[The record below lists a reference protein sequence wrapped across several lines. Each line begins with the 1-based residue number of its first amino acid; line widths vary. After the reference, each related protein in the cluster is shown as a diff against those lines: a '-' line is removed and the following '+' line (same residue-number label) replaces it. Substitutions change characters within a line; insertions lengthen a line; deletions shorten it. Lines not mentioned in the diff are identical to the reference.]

1 MAGALDG
8 IRVID
13 FGQWIA
19 GPLSA
24 LLLADQGAEVI
35 HVDPPGGPRWQVPAN
50 ATLQRGKKRISLDLK
65 NHADLSL
72 ARALVDSA
80 DVLIENFR
88 PGVMDR
94 LGLGWDAVRRGHDRL
109 IYCSLPGFAADDP
122 RAAMPAWEGVL
133 AAATGTYASRGPAGG
148 TRITAQP
155 LAGADE
161 QPRFN
166 ALPLASEFGA
176 LAAAIAIVMALIAR
190 ERDGLGQYIEVPLFD
205 AMFLAFG
212 ASGLLVNGATAG
224 GRPADPWS
232 GTYECRDGA
241 MVLLN
246 LATPRFVQ
254 RFLEATG
261 TLDDWTTKGYLAP
274 DRLVHDKE
282 LWARQRQDL
291 SALLRTRTAE
301 EWDRLATQGLF
312 PLTRIRTSAEWM
324 GSDHA
329 QEAGIVVRVDDLEYG
344 RMLQPGPAVR
354 LQGLTR
360 TVPLSRPPLGAL
372 SRADLLAS
380 GLPPIIRENTVASR
394 LASALQGFRVVDT
407 TQVLAGPTAARTLA
421 EFGAEV
427 IKINN
432 PWEEGAGYRWQ
443 VHRYHTD
450 VNRGKRSILIDLKR
464 AEGLEL
470 LWRMV
475 ENADAF
481 LQNLRLGVAERL
493 GFGYEQVRAHKPDI
507 VYLSVSAFGYGGEWQ
522 YRPGYEP
529 NAQSIAGMQARMAG
543 SADRPS
549 GQPFAINDYC
559 TGLLG
564 AFGLGLGL
572 LHRLR
577 TGAGAHVETSL
588 GHAATFLQMPY
599 MQTFEGKSWDEPSG
613 PAVRGWG
620 PLQRLYRAAD
630 AWFFLG
636 ATEAQITSLTAI
648 PGLESVQDLT
658 GEQLEAQLEASLRA
672 KPADEWVRL
681 LVEAG
686 VGAHT
691 LGHVTQLMR
700 DPWAV
705 EHGLSVTRRH
715 HDGSMITTIGPP
727 ARLSRTPTTPGR
739 PVSPPGG
746 DAREVLALIGMAD
759 KLNELVEKR
768 VIALD

>member
-35 HVDPPGGPRWQVPAN
+35 HVDPPGSPRWQTAAN
-50 ATLQRGKKRISLDLK
+50 ATLQRAKKCLTLDLK
-65 NHADLSL
+65 TSADLAY
-72 ARALVDSA
+72 ARALIRSA

-88 PGVMDR
+88 PEVMDR
-94 LGLGWDAVRRGHDRL
+94 LGIGWDAVSHGHDRL
-109 IYCSLPGFAADDP
+109 IYCALPGFAADDP

-133 AAATGTYASRGPAGG
+133 TAATGTYASRGRPPAQ
-148 TRITAQP
+148 AA
-155 LAGADE
+155 AGADD

-176 LAAAIAIVMALIAR
+176 LAAAIAIIMALIAR
-190 ERDGLGQYIEVPLFD
+190 ERDGLGQRIEVPLFD

-212 ASGLLVNGATAG
+212 ASGLLVNGVAAG

-232 GTYECRDGA
+232 GTYQCRDGA

-246 LATPRFVQ
+246 LATPRFVR

-261 TLDDWTTKGYLAP
+261 TLGPWTMKGYLQS
-274 DRLVHDKE
+274 DRLVQDNQ
-282 LWARQRQDL
+282 LWSQQRQAL
-291 SALLRTRTAE
+291 SALLRSRTAE
-301 EWDRLATQGLF
+301 EWDELATQALF
-312 PLTRIRTSAEWM
+312 PLTRIRTSADWVA
-324 GSDHA
+324 SKHA
-329 QEAGIVVRVDDLEYG
+329 QDAGIVVPVDDPEYG
-344 RMLQPGPAVR
+344 RMLQPGPPVC
-354 LQGLTR
+354 LNGLTSAAPLPR
-360 TVPLSRPPLGAL
+360 TVIGPR

-380 GLPPIIRENTVASR
+380 GGSAVIRERAATSR
-394 LASALQGFRVVDT
+394 LASALEGFRVVDT

-450 VNRGKRSILIDLKR
+450 VNRGKYSTLIDLKR
-464 AEGLEL
+464 AEGLEV
-470 LWRMV
+470 LWRLV
-475 ENADAF
+475 ERADAF

-493 GFGYEQVRAHKPDI
+493 GFGYEQVRARKPDI

-543 SADRPS
+543 SVDRPS

-572 LHRLR
+572 FHRLR
-577 TGAGAHVETSL
+577 TGEGARVETSL
-588 GHAATFLQMPY
+588 GHAATYLQLPY
-599 MQTFEGKSWDEPSG
+599 MQTFEGKTWDEPSG
-613 PAVRGWG
+613 PQAKGWG

-636 ATEAQITSLTAI
+636 AKASQLASLAAI
-648 PGLESVQDLT
+648 PGLEAVQGIA
-658 GEQLEAQLEASLRA
+658 GERLEAQLEACFRA
-672 KPADEWVRL
+672 KPAGEWVRL

-686 VGAHT
+686 IGAHM
-691 LGHVTQLMR
+691 LGYVAQLMQ

-705 EHGLSVTRRH
+705 AHGLSVTRRH
-715 HDGSMITTIGPP
+715 RDGSMITTIGPP
-727 ARLSRTPTTPGR
+727 ARLSRTPTIPGR

-746 DAREVLALIGMAD
+746 DAEEVLAMIGMAD
-759 KLNELVEKR
+759 RLSELVEKR

>member
-13 FGQWIA
+13 FGQWLA
-19 GPLSA
+19 GPLTA

-35 HVDPPGGPRWQVPAN
+35 HVDPPGGPAWKTVAN
-50 ATLQRGKKRISLDLK
+50 ATLQRGKQRIVLDLK
-65 NHADLSL
+65 STADLAS
-72 ARALVDSA
+72 ARGLISSA
-80 DVLIENFR
+80 DVVIENFR

-94 LGLGWDAVRRGHDRL
+94 LGLGWDAVRHGHDRL
-109 IYCSLPGFAADDP
+109 IYCSLPGFASDDP

-133 AAATGTYASRGPAGG
+133 AAATGTY
-148 TRITAQP
+148 TRS
-155 LAGADE
+155 GAED

-190 ERDGLGQYIEVPLFD
+190 ERDGLGQRLEVPLFD

-212 ASGLLVNGATAG
+212 ASALLVNGAAAG

-232 GTYECRDGA
+232 GTYQCRDGA

-246 LATPRFVQ
+246 LATPRFVR

-261 TLDDWTTKGYLAP
+261 TLQAWTAKGYLEP
-274 DRLVHDKE
+274 DRLVHDSE
-282 LWARQRQDL
+282 LWAQHKHEL

-301 EWDRLATQGLF
+301 EWDVLATQVLL
-312 PLTRIRTSAEWM
+312 PLTRIRTSAAWM
-324 GSDHA
+324 ESQHA
-329 QEAGIVVRVDDLEYG
+329 QDAGIIVPVDDPEYG
-344 RMLQPGPAVR
+344 RMLQPGPSVR
-354 LQGLTR
+354 LSG
-360 TVPLSRPPLGAL
+360 PLSKDAALPSERPAVIRATAATSPLTAAL
-372 SRADLLAS
+372 
-380 GLPPIIRENTVASR
+380 E
-394 LASALQGFRVVDT
+394 GFRIVDT

-450 VNRGKRSILIDLKR
+450 VNRGKRTILIDLKR
-464 AEGLEL
+464 PEGLAI
-470 LWRMV
+470 LWRLV

-493 GFGYEQVRAHKPDI
+493 GIGYEQVRAHKPDI
-507 VYLSVSAFGYGGEWQ
+507 VYLSVSAFGYGGAWQ

-529 NAQSIAGMQARMAG
+529 NAQAITGMQARMGG
-543 SADRPS
+543 SADRPA
-549 GQPFAINDYC
+549 GQPFAIDDYC

-577 TGAGAHVETSL
+577 TGEGQRVETSL
-588 GHAATFLQMPY
+588 GHAATFLQIPY
-599 MQTFEGKSWDEPSG
+599 MQTYEGKVWDEPSG
-613 PAVRGWG
+613 PQAQGWG

-636 ATEAQITSLTAI
+636 AQDAQIERLASI
-648 PGLESVQDLT
+648 PGLQAVQGLV
-658 GEQLEAQLEASLRA
+658 GAPLEAQLEACFRA
-672 KPADEWVRL
+672 KPASEWVRL

-686 VGAHT
+686 MSAHT
-691 LGHVTQLMR
+691 LGNVTQLMQ
-700 DPWAV
+700 DPWAMA
-705 EHGLSVTRRH
+705 HGLSVTRRH
-715 HDGSMITTIGPP
+715 RDGAMITTIGPP
-727 ARLSRTPTTPGR
+727 ARLSRTPVVPGR

-746 DAREVLALIGMAD
+746 DAAEVLAMIGMAD

>member
-1 MAGALDG
+1 M
-8 IRVID
+8 
-13 FGQWIA
+13 A
-19 GPLSA
+19 GPLTA

-35 HVDPPGGPRWQVPAN
+35 HVDPPGGPVWKTVAN
-50 ATLQRGKKRISLDLK
+50 ATLQRGKQRIGLDLK
-65 NHADLSL
+65 STADLAS
-72 ARALVDSA
+72 ARGLIGSA
-80 DVLIENFR
+80 DVVIENFR

-94 LGLGWDAVRRGHDRL
+94 LGLGWEAVRRGHDRL

-133 AAATGTYASRGPAGG
+133 AAATGTY
-148 TRITAQP
+148 TRSA
-155 LAGADE
+155 AED

-190 ERDGLGQYIEVPLFD
+190 ERDGLGQRLEVPLFD

-212 ASGLLVNGATAG
+212 ASALLVHGAAAG

-232 GTYECRDGA
+232 GTYQCRDGA

-246 LATPRFVQ
+246 LATPRFVR

-261 TLDDWTTKGYLAP
+261 TFQTWTAKGYLEP
-274 DRLVHDKE
+274 DRLVHDSE
-282 LWARQRQDL
+282 LWAQHKQDL

-301 EWDRLATQGLF
+301 EWDMLATQVLL
-312 PLTRIRTSAEWM
+312 PLTRIRTSAAWIE
-324 GSDHA
+324 SQHA
-329 QEAGIVVRVDDLEYG
+329 QDAGLIVPIDDSEYG
-344 RMLQPGPAVR
+344 HMLQPGPSVR
-354 LQGLTR
+354 LHG
-360 TVPLSRPPLGAL
+360 PLSKDAALPSERPAVI
-372 SRADLLAS
+372 RATAAA
-380 GLPPIIRENTVASR
+380 TSR
-394 LASALQGFRVVDT
+394 LTAALEGFRIVDT

-450 VNRGKRSILIDLKR
+450 VNRGKRTILIDLKR
-464 AEGLEL
+464 PEGLAL
-470 LWRMV
+470 LWRLV

-493 GFGYEQVRAHKPDI
+493 GIGYEQVRAHKPDI
-507 VYLSVSAFGYGGEWQ
+507 VYLSVSAFGYGGAWQ
-522 YRPGYEP
+522 YQPGYEP
-529 NAQSIAGMQARMAG
+529 NAQAITGMQARMG
-543 SADRPS
+543 GGADQPA

-572 LHRLR
+572 FQRLK
-577 TGAGAHVETSL
+577 TGEGQRVETSL
-588 GHAATFLQMPY
+588 GHAATYLQMPY
-599 MQTFEGKSWDEPSG
+599 MQTYEGKVWNEPSG
-613 PAVRGWG
+613 PQAQGWG
-620 PLQRLYRAAD
+620 PLQRLYRTAD

-636 ATEAQITSLTAI
+636 AQDVQLERLAFI
-648 PGLESVQDLT
+648 PGLQAVQGLV
-658 GEQLEAQLEASLRA
+658 GAPLEAQLEACFCA
-672 KPADEWVRL
+672 KPASEWIRL

-691 LGHVTQLMR
+691 LGNVTQLMQ

-705 EHGLSVTRRH
+705 THGLSVTRRH
-715 HDGSMITTIGPP
+715 RDGAMITTIGPP
-727 ARLSRTPTTPGR
+727 ARLSRTPVVPGR

-746 DAREVLALIGMAD
+746 DAAEVLAMIGIAD

-768 VIALD
+768 VIALA

>member
-13 FGQWIA
+13 FGQWLA
-19 GPLSA
+19 GPLAS

-35 HVDPPGGPRWQVPAN
+35 HVDPPGGPFWKTVAN
-50 ATLQRGKKRISLDLK
+50 ATLQRGKQGIVLDLK
-65 NHADLSL
+65 STADLASARSL
-72 ARALVDSA
+72 IGSA
-80 DVLIENFR
+80 DVVIENFR

-133 AAATGTYASRGPAGG
+133 AAATGTY
-148 TRITAQP
+148 TRS
-155 LAGADE
+155 GSED

-190 ERDGLGQYIEVPLFD
+190 ERDGFGQRLEVPLFD

-212 ASGLLVNGATAG
+212 ASALLVNGAAAG

-232 GTYECRDGA
+232 GTYQCSDGA

-246 LATPRFVQ
+246 LATPRFV
-254 RFLEATG
+254 RHFLEATG
-261 TLDDWTTKGYLAP
+261 ALQAWAAKGYLEP
-274 DRLVHDKE
+274 DRLVHDSA
-282 LWARQRQDL
+282 LWAQHKHEL
-291 SALLRTRTAE
+291 SVLLRTRTAE
-301 EWDRLATQGLF
+301 EWDVLATQVLL
-312 PLTRIRTSAEWM
+312 PLTRIRTSAAWM
-324 GSDHA
+324 GSQHA
-329 QEAGIVVRVDDLEYG
+329 QEAGLIVSIDDSEYG
-344 RMLQPGPAVR
+344 HMLQPGPSVCLR
-354 LQGLTR
+354 G
-360 TVPLSRPPLGAL
+360 PLSKDATLPSERPAVI
-372 SRADLLAS
+372 RATA
-380 GLPPIIRENTVASR
+380 AKSR
-394 LASALQGFRVVDT
+394 LTAALEGFRIVDT

-450 VNRGKRSILIDLKR
+450 VNRGKRTILIDLKR
-464 AEGLEL
+464 PEGLAL
-470 LWRMV
+470 LWRLV
-475 ENADAF
+475 ESADAF

-493 GFGYEQVRAHKPDI
+493 GIGYEQVRAHKPDI
-507 VYLSVSAFGYGGEWQ
+507 VYLSVSAFGYSGAWQ

-529 NAQSIAGMQARMAG
+529 NAQAITGMQARMGGGANQP
-543 SADRPS
+543 A

-572 LHRLR
+572 FHRLR
-577 TGAGAHVETSL
+577 TGEGQRVETSL
-588 GHAATFLQMPY
+588 GHAAAFLQMPY
-599 MQTFEGKSWDEPSG
+599 MQTYEGKGWDEPSG
-613 PAVRGWG
+613 PQAQGWG

-630 AWFFLG
+630 VWFFLG
-636 ATEAQITSLTAI
+636 AQDAQRERLASI
-648 PGLESVQDLT
+648 PGLQAVQGLV
-658 GEQLEAQLEASLRA
+658 GAPLAAQLEACFRTQ
-672 KPADEWVRL
+672 PASEWVRL

-686 VGAHT
+686 IGAHT
-691 LGHVTQLMR
+691 LGNVTHLMH
-700 DPWAV
+700 DPWAIA
-705 EHGLSVTRRH
+705 HGLSVTRRH
-715 HDGSMITTIGPP
+715 RDGAMITTIGPP
-727 ARLSRTPTTPGR
+727 ARLSRTPVVPGR

-746 DAREVLALIGMAD
+746 DAAEVLAMIGMAD
-759 KLNELVEKR
+759 KLDELVEKR
-768 VIALD
+768 VIALA

>member
-13 FGQWIA
+13 FGQWLA
-19 GPLSA
+19 GPLTA

-35 HVDPPGGPRWQVPAN
+35 HVDPPGGPAWKTVAN
-50 ATLQRGKKRISLDLK
+50 ATLQRGKQRIVLDLK
-65 NHADLSL
+65 STADLAS
-72 ARALVDSA
+72 ARGLINSA
-80 DVLIENFR
+80 DVVIENFR
-88 PGVMDR
+88 PGAMDR
-94 LGLGWDAVRRGHDRL
+94 LGLGWDAVSRGHDRL

-133 AAATGTYASRGPAGG
+133 AAATGTY
-148 TRITAQP
+148 TRSA
-155 LAGADE
+155 AEA

-176 LAAAIAIVMALIAR
+176 LAAAIAILMALIAR
-190 ERDGLGQYIEVPLFD
+190 ERDGLGQRLEVPLFD

-212 ASGLLVNGATAG
+212 ASALLVNGAAAG

-232 GTYECRDGA
+232 GTYQCRDGA

-246 LATPRFVQ
+246 LATPRFVR

-261 TLDDWTTKGYLAP
+261 TLQTWTAKGYLEP
-274 DRLVHDKE
+274 DRLVHASE
-282 LWARQRQDL
+282 LWAQHKQEL

-301 EWDRLATQGLF
+301 EWDMLATQVLL
-312 PLTRIRTSAEWM
+312 PLTRIRTSAAWM
-324 GSDHA
+324 ESQQA
-329 QEAGIVVRVDDLEYG
+329 QDAGISVPVDDPEYG
-344 RMLQPGPAVR
+344 HMLQPGPSVR
-354 LQGLTR
+354 LRG
-360 TVPLSRPPLGAL
+360 PLSKDATLPSERPAVI
-372 SRADLLAS
+372 RAPAAA
-380 GLPPIIRENTVASR
+380 TSR
-394 LASALQGFRVVDT
+394 LTAALAGFRIVDT

-450 VNRGKRSILIDLKR
+450 VNRGKRTILIDLKR
-464 AEGLEL
+464 PEGLAL
-470 LWRMV
+470 LWRLV
-475 ENADAF
+475 ESADAF

-493 GFGYEQVRAHKPDI
+493 GIGYEQVRAHKPDI
-507 VYLSVSAFGYGGEWQ
+507 VYLSVSAFGYGGVWQ

-529 NAQSIAGMQARMAG
+529 NAQAITGMQARMG
-543 SADRPS
+543 GGADRPA
-549 GQPFAINDYC
+549 GQPFAIDDYC

-577 TGAGAHVETSL
+577 TGEGQRVETSL

-599 MQTFEGKSWDEPSG
+599 MQTYEGKVWDEPSG
-613 PAVRGWG
+613 PQAQGWG
-620 PLQRLYRAAD
+620 PFQRLYRAAD

-636 ATEAQITSLTAI
+636 AQDAQLERLASIL
-648 PGLESVQDLT
+648 GLQAVQGLV
-658 GEQLEAQLEASLRA
+658 GAPLEAQLEACFRA
-672 KPADEWVRL
+672 KPASEWVRL

-686 VGAHT
+686 MGVHT
-691 LGHVTQLMR
+691 LGNVMQLMQ

-705 EHGLSVTRRH
+705 AHGLSVTRRH
-715 HDGSMITTIGPP
+715 RDGAMITTIGPP
-727 ARLSRTPTTPGR
+727 ARLSRTPVVPGR

-746 DAREVLALIGMAD
+746 DAAEVLAMIGMAD
-759 KLNELVEKR
+759 KLNELVAKR
-768 VIALD
+768 VIALH

>member
-13 FGQWIA
+13 FGQWLA
-19 GPLSA
+19 GPLTA

-35 HVDPPGGPRWQVPAN
+35 HVDPPGGPRWQTPAN
-50 ATLQRGKKRISLDLK
+50 ATLQRGKQCLVLNVKTA
-65 NHADLSL
+65 ADLAH
-72 ARALVDSA
+72 ARALIDSA

-94 LGLGWDAVRRGHDRL
+94 LGLGWDTVRRDHDRL
-109 IYCSLPGFAADDP
+109 IYCSLPGFASDDP
-122 RAAMPAWEGVL
+122 RATMPAWEGVL
-133 AAATGTYASRGPAGG
+133 AAATGTYTGGATSSSRSTLSQPAAG
-148 TRITAQP
+148 TP
-155 LAGADE
+155 E

-190 ERDGLGQYIEVPLFD
+190 ERDGLGQRLEVPLFD

-232 GTYECRDGA
+232 GTYQCRDGA

-246 LATPRFVQ
+246 LATPRFVR

-261 TLDDWTTKGYLAP
+261 TLQTWTAKGYLEP
-274 DRLVHDKE
+274 DRLVHDSE
-282 LWARQRQDL
+282 LWTQHKHEL
-291 SALLRTRTAE
+291 TALLRTRTAE
-301 EWDRLATQGLF
+301 EWDALATQMLL
-312 PLTRIRTSAEWM
+312 PLTRIRTSAAWM
-324 GSDHA
+324 ESQHA
-329 QEAGIVVRVDDLEYG
+329 QDAGLIVPVDDPEYG

-354 LQGLTR
+354 LRG
-360 TVPLSRPPLGAL
+360 PLSTDVALPSERPAVI
-372 SRADLLAS
+372 RATAAA
-380 GLPPIIRENTVASR
+380 TSR
-394 LASALQGFRVVDT
+394 LTAALEGFRVVDT
-407 TQVLAGPTAARTLA
+407 TQVLAGPTAARTLS

-450 VNRGKRSILIDLKR
+450 VNRGKRTILIDLKR
-464 AEGLEL
+464 AEGLAI
-470 LWRMV
+470 LWRLV
-475 ENADAF
+475 ESADAF

-493 GFGYEQVRAHKPDI
+493 GIGYEQVRAHKPDI
-507 VYLSVSAFGYGGEWQ
+507 VYLSVSAFGYGGAWQ

-529 NAQSIAGMQARMAG
+529 NAQAITGMQARVGG
-543 SADRPS
+543 SADRPA

-577 TGAGAHVETSL
+577 TGEGQRVETSL
-588 GHAATFLQMPY
+588 GHAATFLQIPY
-599 MQTFEGKSWDEPSG
+599 MQTYEGKVWDEPSG
-613 PAVRGWG
+613 PQAQGWG

-636 ATEAQITSLTAI
+636 AQDAQLERLASI
-648 PGLESVQDLT
+648 PGLQAVQGLV
-658 GEQLEAQLEASLRA
+658 GASLEAHLEACFWA
-672 KPADEWVRL
+672 KPASEWMRL

-686 VGAHT
+686 IGAHT
-691 LGHVTQLMR
+691 LGNVTQLMQ
-700 DPWAV
+700 DPWAIA
-705 EHGLSVTRRH
+705 HGLSVTRRH
-715 HDGSMITTIGPP
+715 SDGAMITTIGPP
-727 ARLSRTPTTPGR
+727 ARLSRTPVVPGR

-746 DAREVLALIGMAD
+746 DAAEVLAMLGMAD
-759 KLNELVEKR
+759 KLNELVDKR